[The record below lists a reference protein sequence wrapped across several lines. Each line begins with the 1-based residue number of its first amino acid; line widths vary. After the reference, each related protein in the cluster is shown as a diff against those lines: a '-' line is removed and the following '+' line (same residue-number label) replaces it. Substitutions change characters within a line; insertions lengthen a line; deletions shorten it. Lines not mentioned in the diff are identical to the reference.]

1 MGRTFENEQGQIA
14 MTLIMMVIEGQFL
27 LPMRWV
33 LGVIEV
39 QDNGGGGLGVA
50 GQEVIHEG
58 L

>member
-1 MGRTFENEQGQIA
+1 

-27 LPMRWV
+27 LPMRRV

-39 QDNGGGGLGVA
+39 KDPGGGGLGGA
-50 GQEVIHEG
+50 GQEVIHKG